1 MFDDLNNYLMKN
13 KLLSFIL
20 FLGYYT
26 TYSQVSIGKLML
38 NAAAAQLEV
47 VATNKAILIP
57 RVNLTG
63 STDVATFINGNVN
76 SLLVFNT
83 ANILTVGTYGR
94 ALLNSSKLSAVSLI
108 SNTSLNNDLS
118 TTVNGVPINHLK
130 NIDLNPTF

>member
-13 KLLSFIL
+13 RLLSFIL

-38 NAAAAQLEV
+38 NAAAQLEV
-47 VATNKAILIP
+47 VTTNKAILIP

-94 ALLNSSKLSAVSLI
+94 ALLNSSKLNAVSMI

-118 TTVNGVPINHLK
+118 TTVNGVPINQLR

>member
-1 MFDDLNNYLMKN
+1 MKN

-38 NAAAAQLEV
+38 NAAAQLEV
-47 VATNKAILIP
+47 VTTNKAILIP

-94 ALLNSSKLSAVSLI
+94 ALLNSSKLSAVSMI

-118 TTVNGVPINHLK
+118 TTVNGVPINQLK

>member
-1 MFDDLNNYLMKN
+1 MKN

-38 NAAAAQLEV
+38 NAAAQLEV

-63 STDVATFINGNVN
+63 STDVATLINGNVN

-83 ANILTVGTYGR
+83 ANILTVGTYGQ
-94 ALLNSSKLSAVSLI
+94 ALLNSSKLSAVSMI

-118 TTVNGVPINHLK
+118 TTVNGVPINQLR

>member
-1 MFDDLNNYLMKN
+1 MKN

-38 NAAAAQLEV
+38 NAAAQLEV

-63 STDVATFINGNVN
+63 STDVTTLINGNVN

-94 ALLNSSKLSAVSLI
+94 ALLNSSKLNAVSMI

-118 TTVNGVPINHLK
+118 TTVNGVPINQLK

>member
-1 MFDDLNNYLMKN
+1 MKN

-38 NAAAAQLEV
+38 NAAAQLEV

-63 STDVATFINGNVN
+63 STDVTTLINGNVN

-94 ALLNSSKLSAVSLI
+94 ALLNSSKLSAVSMI

-118 TTVNGVPINHLK
+118 TTVNGVPINQLK

>member
-38 NAAAAQLEV
+38 NAAAQLEV

-83 ANILTVGTYGR
+83 VNILTVGTYGR
-94 ALLNSSKLSAVSLI
+94 ALLNSSKLNAVSMI

-118 TTVNGVPINHLK
+118 TTVNGVPINQLK